1 MVATTTTTSSSVPLA
16 YFCHSNPAD
25 PICVPGVFL
34 RRTEYEFWLHNLPA
48 LEADSDTEV
57 MKLSVKTAKAGRQ
70 VTDAAIIDAYQHA
83 YNIAHTH
90 GGAGRS
96 HEMPPMRDRQ
106 TMARQYAGTSLSPR
120 ASPTAV
126 LARQEKLPAANAKH

>member
-1 MVATTTTTSSSVPLA
+1 
-16 YFCHSNPAD
+16 
-25 PICVPGVFL
+25 
-34 RRTEYEFWLHNLPA
+34 
-48 LEADSDTEV
+48 

-96 HEMPPMRDRQ
+96 NEMPPMRDRQ